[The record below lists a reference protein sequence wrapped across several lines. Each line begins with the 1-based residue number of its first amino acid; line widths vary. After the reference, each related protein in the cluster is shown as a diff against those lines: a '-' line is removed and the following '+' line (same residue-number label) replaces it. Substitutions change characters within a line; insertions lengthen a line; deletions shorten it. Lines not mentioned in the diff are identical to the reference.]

1 MTILSLEFSAK
12 VRSVAIWIEGADSE
26 SQIIVTA
33 DDCGSDRIHPLR
45 LIQEALVRASLS
57 AKDIDFITVGL
68 GPGSYTGIR
77 SAIATAQG
85 WSLGRPVKV
94 AGITSVDCIAEQARK
109 AGILGRFHAVVDA
122 QRDEFYVADYESSG
136 LIATLQNPLRILT
149 RPETASLPGPLVGP
163 DLAACGLRGTEIVPS
178 AAVLGLLAKRDDHLI
193 EPSKLIPIYL
203 REVAF
208 IKAPPPRI
216 LPK

>member
-57 AKDIDFITVGL
+57 AKDIDFIAVGL

-85 WSLGRPVKV
+85 WSLGRRVKV

-122 QRDEFYVADYESSG
+122 QRDEFYVADYESDG
-136 LIATLQNPLRILT
+136 ATVTLQKELRILT
-149 RPETASLPGPLVGP
+149 RTETASLRGLLVGP
-163 DLAACGLRGTEIVPS
+163 DLAASGLPGTEIIPS
-178 AAVLGLLAKRDDHLI
+178 ATVVGLIAKREARGI
-193 EPSKLIPIYL
+193 EPSKLVPIYL

-208 IKAPPPRI
+208 IKAPPARI